1 LHKKILALAI
11 SALMLIS
18 ILSVIQPANA
28 ALTTT
33 HLNLTTKKTADEGV
47 PIHTL
52 PTNDTC
58 RMLPKT
64 PFWDNSTARGALYP
78 AVATQNETAYGSP
91 FCVFLH
97 PGVADANKTGWSHT
111 LDTLYG
117 TQVAFGKDAR
127 LPYTAKPGLY
137 FPGKPLTNA
146 QTRQVFDKY
155 LDYSILSSSS
165 DSIGDFQIDIQVV
178 TTIYGLRIYVPPE
191 FTWLAPT
198 KDEAIW
204 TDITN
209 DYQYIGISVRNKYDP
224 YAPGWTRVTIGP
236 DNGPDNML
244 TIFPGVYHIRFFN
257 LRAPDAAGLYFFK
270 MRFYPI
276 DNSASTLDIGPGNY
290 PFVIVKS
297 ELNPAYV
304 EVTVKTDTYPAPP
317 YVSGQVTAEGTTPEG
332 RAVKGVA
339 YWGPINF
346 IGAASGDI
354 YHSAQYMTYLFG
366 LAAGTY
372 TLTAQASGFN
382 PTITDRITL
391 DAGQSYTKYIVIG
404 SSPIVSVVVWSKH
417 GTGAIPWHNLWQA
430 PFGTNNPDAAA
441 DDGVG
446 MPRRDILLNL
456 YDANGNLIN
465 WWGSDWFANTPWRTP
480 TWDSFA
486 GRGIALSPGRDTGPH
501 PVTVPIPGTNQLFG
515 WHDDGATIPTHTS
528 YHALL
533 VDNFDPTWLFTTNT
547 HTNAAADHGHANLR
561 GYPSTQLDGHVPWAY
576 ADYIAGMPNGQYGIE
591 SYVTGYVMDDSDSY
605 QRTFVLGGSHY
616 ELQMDLRR
624 SNWLETVLHLD
635 FAALSSP
642 GATFVLTAEDA
653 AGNERA
659 AVSFV
664 ATAAMLEAADP
675 RIDGADLIAHTPIS
689 TYTKASYTGGII
701 IEGWNLVFPY
711 MIGTAS
717 DSEKDY
723 GLNPTASTHSAGTV
737 TLAGNPYTIKVYAA
751 DMGTPYAVDP
761 TNPYDANRGTGWFHV
776 AGTPQASVFL
786 CNTPVSL
793 SFNLYRAKLWI
804 SLRSTDFEVPAHS
817 RPWTFPGS
825 DVWVSFMDS
834 TGTVIDTLSPYF
846 YGVIQDPGAKNG
858 TAPTANNHL
867 DLNENAWKI
876 PGVDYTAATADANH
890 GYGVS
895 PFDVDNVN
903 LPGQHEHL
911 GVMYYGTDPTSS
923 VGWTPNVGAYNA
935 LFPGLR
941 PTRLEP
947 GEYTYKAFTHGYIMR
962 RSFPVQVPFSGTAD
976 IEADLIQG
984 GQIRVYVAFRHE
996 GIWTN
1001 FNGFVRV
1008 EVFNSAGDLV
1018 GADIYGQ
1025 AQPNLFTRAGTG
1037 GAYLDY
1043 NPAYDWQMGGFL
1055 YNWNASAAAGFGNV
1069 TDTTRFPS
1077 ASAGQRAYMSSVWY
1091 GVPYLSGTGSG
1102 VDNGVG
1108 TWSTWA
1114 HMVPS
1119 DANRLFL
1126 PASQWQA
1133 YDLYGF
1139 NWYSGGPARTWAG
1152 GWPTTDGYDNH
1163 PGDAPR
1169 DYGLSGSVDIAGWS
1183 GSGAGLYTVKIW
1195 AFDPSGPDYKFG
1207 PTTAGGTLSD
1217 DWRMYSMSA
1226 ELKDIQLPWGG
1237 AVEYWMTMD
1246 DMAKLSGTIR
1256 WFDMYGDLRPLP
1268 WSQVTATDPALTSPP
1283 EGYPAYGT
1291 GLGAIGAGPS
1301 DSAGAF
1307 VMWLPSGSHDVS
1319 ISTSEAPGVW
1329 SSSAPTSNAQY
1340 TVVVSPGWV
1349 GGGDSQVGPSG
1360 TAVPE
1365 LPPYV
1370 AAFTLLGALAASV
1383 WFLRKKTVNIPVLM
1397 K

>member
-1 LHKKILALAI
+1 
-11 SALMLIS
+11 MLIS
-18 ILSVIQPANA
+18 VLSVIQLPLANA

-33 HLNLTTKKTADEGV
+33 MLDLTAKTTTVAAGGI

-52 PTNDTC
+52 PTNATC

-64 PFWDNSTARGALYP
+64 PFWDNSTARGKLYP
-78 AVATQNETAYGSP
+78 SVAAYNETAYGSP

-97 PGVADANKTGWSHT
+97 PGVEDANKTGWSHT

-117 TQVAFGKDAR
+117 TQFAFGKDAR
-127 LPYTAKPGLY
+127 LPYTAKPTPV

-155 LDYSILSSSS
+155 LDYAILSSSS

-198 KDEAIW
+198 KTEAIW

-209 DYQYIGISVRNKYDP
+209 DYEYIAVSVRNKYDP
-224 YAPGWTRVTIGP
+224 YAPGWTRVTIGS
-236 DNGPDNML
+236 DNGENDNL
-244 TIFPGVYHIRFFN
+244 TILPGVYHIRFFN

-270 MRFYPI
+270 MRFFPI
-276 DNSASTLDIGPGNY
+276 DHSTATLDIGPGNY

-304 EVTVKTDTYPAPP
+304 EVTVKTNTYPAPP

-332 RAVKGVA
+332 RAVSGVA

-346 IGAASGDI
+346 IGPASGDI
-354 YHSAQYMTYLFG
+354 YGSAQYMTYLFG

-382 PTITDRITL
+382 PTITDRFTL
-391 DAGQSYTKYIVIG
+391 DAGQSYTMYIVIN
-404 SSPIVSVVVWSKH
+404 SSPTVSIVVWSKH
-417 GTGAIPWHNLWQA
+417 GTGAIPWHNLWQL
-430 PFGTNNPDAAA
+430 PFGTNNPDAAPNDA
-441 DDGVG
+441 AGQ
-446 MPRRDILLNL
+446 PRRDILLNL

-465 WWGSDWFANTPWRTP
+465 WWGSDWFANTPWRNAL
-480 TWDSFA
+480 WNSFG
-486 GRGIALSPGRDTGPH
+486 GRGIALSPGRDAGP
-501 PVTVPIPGTNQLFG
+501 VIVPIPGSNQLFG
-515 WHDDGATIPTHTS
+515 WHDDGATHPTLTS

-533 VDNFDPTWLFTTNT
+533 VDNYDPSWLFTTNT
-547 HTNAAADHGHANLR
+547 HTNAAGDHGLPNLR
-561 GYPSTQLDGHVPWAY
+561 GYPSTQLDGHVPWTY
-576 ADYIAGMPNGQYGIE
+576 ADYIAGMPNSQYSIE
-591 SYVTGYVMDDSDSY
+591 AYVTGYVMDEPDSY

-616 ELQMDLRR
+616 ELMMDLRR
-624 SNWLETVLHLD
+624 SNWFEPVLHLD
-635 FAALSSP
+635 FAALSDP

-653 AGNERA
+653 AGSERA

-664 ATAAMLEAADP
+664 AINAMVAGEANP
-675 RIDGADLIAHTPIS
+675 RIDGHDITTLNAPTV
-689 TYTKASYTGGII
+689 SYGAGVYNGGIV
-701 IEGWNLVFPY
+701 IEGWNLIFPY
-711 MIGTAS
+711 TIATAS
-717 DSEKDY
+717 DFQKDY
-723 GLNPTASTHSAGTV
+723 GLNPTASTHSANTV
-737 TLAGNPYTIKVYAA
+737 ILAGNPYTIKVYAA
-751 DMGTPYAVDP
+751 DMGTPYKVDP
-761 TNPYDANRGTGWFHV
+761 VNPYSIYRGTGWFQV

-834 TGTVIDTLSPYF
+834 TGTVADTLQPF
-846 YGVIQDPGAKNG
+846 WYGVVQDPGVMNDTTLLTG
-858 TAPTANNHL
+858 NNHYL
-867 DLNENAWKI
+867 TLNKNAFKI
-876 PGVDYTAATADANH
+876 PGVDYTVATADANH
-890 GYGVS
+890 GYGLT

-903 LPGQHEHL
+903 LPGHHEHI

-923 VGWTPNVGAYNA
+923 AAVNFPYVGAFYA
-935 LFPGLR
+935 LGPWFR
-941 PTRLEP
+941 PTRLQP
-947 GEYTYKAFTHGYIMR
+947 GEYTYKAWTHGYVMR
-962 RSFPVQVPFSGTAD
+962 RNYPVQVPFSGTAD

-984 GQIRVYVAFRHE
+984 GQIRVYVGFLHE
-996 GIWTN
+996 AIATN

-1025 AQPNLFTRAGTG
+1025 AQPNLFTRAANG
-1037 GAYLDY
+1037 GSYLDY
-1043 NPAYDWQMGGFL
+1043 NPTYDWQMGGFL
-1055 YNWNASAAAGFGNV
+1055 YGWYASAAAGFGNL
-1069 TDTTRFPS
+1069 TGPAGHGPWGQFPS
-1077 ASAGQRAYMSSVWY
+1077 ASAGQRAYQSSNIY
-1091 GVPYLSGTGSG
+1091 GVPYYPFDTTSAIF
-1102 VDNGVG
+1102 NGIG
-1108 TWSTWA
+1108 TWSGWG

-1126 PASQWQA
+1126 PAGAFQA
-1133 YDLYGF
+1133 YDVYGF

-1183 GSGAGLYTVKIW
+1183 GSGAGLYTVKVW
-1195 AFDPSGPDYKFG
+1195 AFDPSGPNYHYETSG
-1207 PTTAGGTLSD
+1207 ISD
-1217 DWRMYSMSA
+1217 DWRMYSMSY

-1237 AVEYWMTMD
+1237 AVEYWLTMD

-1268 WSQVTATDPALTSPP
+1268 WAQISATDPALTSPA
-1283 EGYPAYGT
+1283 EGYPAYST
-1291 GLGAIGAGPS
+1291 GLGAVGAGSS

-1307 VMWLPSGSHDVS
+1307 VMWLPPGSHDVS

-1349 GGGDSQVGPSG
+1349 GGGDTQVGPSG

-1365 LPPYV
+1365 LPPYLT
-1370 AAFTLLGALAASV
+1370 AFTLLGALAASV
-1383 WFLRKKTVNIPVLM
+1383 WFLRKKTVSIPVLM